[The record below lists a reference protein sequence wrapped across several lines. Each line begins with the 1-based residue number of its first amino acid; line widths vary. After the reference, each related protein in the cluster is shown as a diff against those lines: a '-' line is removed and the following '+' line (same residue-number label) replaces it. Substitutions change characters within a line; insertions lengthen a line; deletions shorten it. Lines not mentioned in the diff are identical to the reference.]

1 MSRNDP
7 SNEEMIIGL
16 SVFLLW
22 TGFIIVYIGIFSLWT
37 QRSMNYIIPLFKHCE
52 LCVTQFPYW
61 LSVLMTVFLSPV
73 IGILNIIIEIL
84 RFFL

>member
-1 MSRNDP
+1 MKIKNIKYGFSLI
-7 SNEEMIIGL
+7 EV
-16 SVFLLW
+16 SVAIFIVTY
-22 TGFIIVYIGIFSLWT
+22 TGVFSLWT
-37 QRSMNYIIPLFKHCE
+37 QRSMNYVIPLFKHCE

-73 IGILNIIIEIL
+73 IGVLNIIIEIL